1 MDTRHPDWEEGVV
14 LWGLTDENTDEEI
27 AVKAFD
33 LVHEVRWISTAT
45 VNEGQP
51 ENRIIDY
58 SLLSD
63 GNIYFMT
70 SKGKP
75 FYKQLTARPEIV
87 LNALIDG
94 LSALKLRAIVEE
106 IPASETAIWDEFFE
120 FNPGTK
126 KMYRKNFDI
135 VAVFKLVKG
144 EGEMF
149 HLYAE
154 EKIRRLRFAFGGME
168 KLPMNHTITD
178 ACTGCGSCM
187 ENCVEEAI
195 YKGEDG
201 KCHIRYMDCN
211 DCGICYT
218 KCPLA
223 GTAMI
228 SRLAD

>member
-1 MDTRHPDWEEGVV
+1 MNKKELFRLMDGELIDQVPVSFWHHFFDKDTRERY
-14 LWGLTDENTDEEI
+14 ENE
-27 AVKAFD
+27 
-33 LVHEVRWISTAT
+33 
-45 VNEGQP
+45 P
-51 ENRIIDY
+51 
-58 SLLSD
+58 LL
-63 GNIYFMT
+63 
-70 SKGKP
+70 
-75 FYKQLTARPEIV
+75 
-87 LNALIDG
+87 
-94 LSALKLRAIVEE
+94 
-106 IPASETAIWDEFFE
+106 DEFFE